1 MRNQWQRNA
10 VVATVLLFVCAAVYL
25 NWRYAGNI
33 AEGEPSAPVSGQEED
48 GGSTKVLG
56 DATLVGGVPTLAD
69 ETLASGEGAS
79 APAATYF
86 DTARLSRQQ
95 SRDNA
100 LSILREAAGQENVE
114 QAVLDEANQ
123 AIQTLAGYTMLEGQI
138 ENLVVAKGYADCV
151 AFMGENS
158 ISVVVSAAED
168 GLQTEDVAKITDI
181 VLSETSYTAYQ
192 IKIMA
197 AVLGKT
203 GAAGVFKWGVSFQ
216 SAGRRALIST
226 GKEIQPKNCI
236 RSPYLRILSMFS
248 KASKFFCQA
257 FAGQIWE
264 ESRMKA
270 TGIVRR
276 IDDLGRVVIPKEIRR
291 TMRIR
296 EGDPSLT
303 MLEQW
308 ERFCGGML
316 GLERRMGWG
325 ST

>member
-1 MRNQWQRNA
+1 MRNQWKRNA

-33 AEGEPSAPVSGQEED
+33 AEGEPTAPVSGQEE

-69 ETLASGEGAS
+69 ENLAAGEGAAAS
-79 APAATYF
+79 AATYF

-100 LSILREAAGQENVE
+100 LSILREAAGQANVE

-181 VLSETSYTAYQ
+181 VLSETSYTADQ
-192 IKIMA
+192 IKIMEA
-197 AVLGKT
+197 
-203 GAAGVFKWGVSFQ
+203 
-216 SAGRRALIST
+216 
-226 GKEIQPKNCI
+226 E
-236 RSPYLRILSMFS
+236 
-248 KASKFFCQA
+248 
-257 FAGQIWE
+257 
-264 ESRMKA
+264 
-270 TGIVRR
+270 
-276 IDDLGRVVIPKEIRR
+276 
-291 TMRIR
+291 
-296 EGDPSLT
+296 
-303 MLEQW
+303 
-308 ERFCGGML
+308 
-316 GLERRMGWG
+316 
-325 ST
+325 

>member
-1 MRNQWQRNA
+1 MRNQWKRNA

-100 LSILREAAGQENVE
+100 LSILR
-114 QAVLDEANQ
+114 
-123 AIQTLAGYTMLEGQI
+123 TLAGYTMLEGQI

-181 VLSETSYTAYQ
+181 VLSETSYTADQ
-192 IKIMA
+192 IKIMEA
-197 AVLGKT
+197 
-203 GAAGVFKWGVSFQ
+203 
-216 SAGRRALIST
+216 
-226 GKEIQPKNCI
+226 E
-236 RSPYLRILSMFS
+236 
-248 KASKFFCQA
+248 
-257 FAGQIWE
+257 
-264 ESRMKA
+264 
-270 TGIVRR
+270 
-276 IDDLGRVVIPKEIRR
+276 
-291 TMRIR
+291 
-296 EGDPSLT
+296 
-303 MLEQW
+303 
-308 ERFCGGML
+308 
-316 GLERRMGWG
+316 
-325 ST
+325 